1 MMRFYRIQ
9 KPDHRAG
16 FFIGPSSCRHPRQ
29 DLPPRQG
36 GFFICGAAMKL
47 STYFSYEELTQS
59 DWAARHGVANDP
71 GPQEL
76 ESLKF
81 TASQLDRVRALL
93 GVPVLVSSGFRCQE
107 VNTAIGG
114 AKNSQHTLG
123 QAVDFTA
130 PSFGTPEQVARAI
143 QASHIPF
150 DQLIFEFGRWVH
162 ISFAKQNPR
171 GQVLTIDRNGTRQG
185 IVG

>member
-1 MMRFYRIQ
+1 
-9 KPDHRAG
+9 
-16 FFIGPSSCRHPRQ
+16 
-29 DLPPRQG
+29 
-36 GFFICGAAMKL
+36 MKL
-47 STYFSYEELTQS
+47 STYFSYAELTQS

-93 GVPVLVSSGFRCQE
+93 GVPVLVSSGFRSVG
-107 VNTAIGG
+107 VNAAIGG
-114 AKNSQHTLG
+114 QPHSQHLLG

-130 PSFGTPEQVARAI
+130 PQFGTPEQIARAI

-150 DQLIFEFGRWVH
+150 DQLILEFGRWVH
-162 ISFAKQNPR
+162 ISFVRSNPR
-171 GQVLTIDRNGTRQG
+171 GQVLTINRSGTHTGING
-185 IVG
+185 